1 MPKIALVFGATGIS
15 GIAVIDVLL
24 KDSSYERVIGI
35 SRRPIDRKGVV
46 HISIDLDG
54 GADTSTRVLFYAD
67 SQDIQ
72 EQNSVN
78 NKLFVKSISAVSKA
92 CPNLKS
98 FHLQTGY
105 KYYMPG
111 FKAEE
116 FPPLP
121 FKEDSKRQAHV
132 HNFFYYHQEDKL
144 AAVTEDHGW
153 NWTVSRPCA
162 IPGYSKGN
170 WMSVSVTV
178 ALYAFG
184 CKEFDEKLHY
194 PGPLVCYDMG
204 YDNSTAKNN
213 AEFQLYAVE
222 NAHNRAFSI
231 SYGKPYQFST
241 LWP

>member
-1 MPKIALVFGATGIS
+1 
-15 GIAVIDVLL
+15 
-24 KDSSYERVIGI
+24 R
-35 SRRPIDRKGVV
+35 
-46 HISIDLDG
+46 
-54 GADTSTRVLFYAD
+54 
-67 SQDIQ
+67 Q
-72 EQNSVN
+72 
-78 NKLFVKSISAVSKA
+78 SISAVSKA

-111 FKAEE
+111 FTAEE

-132 HNFFYYHQEDKL
+132 HNFYYHQEDKL

-170 WMSVSVTV
+170 WMSVSVTA

-231 SYGKPYQFST
+231 NMVNRINSAHSGHRLQHNSVWKFRHRQIKMSK
-241 LWP
+241 LRKGSS